1 MRKAGGAGMAIKT
14 VLFATAAA
22 VALTGC
28 SLFGGRADNATLQA
42 SRVQGGEVVA
52 VNRYLW
58 AASLDVLS
66 FLPVVSADPFTGV
79 IITGFGTPPGGSRAY
94 KATVHVRD
102 PALAAR
108 SLNLSLVTRSGPAS
122 PDTVRAVENAILT
135 RARQLRVQDG
145 RL

>member
-1 MRKAGGAGMAIKT
+1 MAIKASFLT
-14 VLFATAAA
+14 VMAASL
-22 VALTGC
+22 ALTGC
-28 SLFGGRADNATLQA
+28 GIIGGANNATVQA

-66 FLPVVSADPFTGV
+66 FLPIQSADPFTGV

-122 PDTVRAVENAILT
+122 VETVRAVENAILT
-135 RARQLRVQDG
+135 RARQLRVQDS

>member
-1 MRKAGGAGMAIKT
+1 MRSLKFLASCT
-14 VLFATAAA
+14 VATL
-22 VALTGC
+22 VLTGC
-28 SLFGGRADNATLQA
+28 GIIGPKTNKSATLQA
-42 SRVQGGEVVA
+42 ARVNGAETVA

-66 FLPVVSADPFTGV
+66 FLPIQSADPFTGV
-79 IITGFGTPPGGSRAY
+79 IITGFGTPPGGGRAY

-108 SLNLSLVTRSGPAS
+108 SLHLSLVTRNGPAS
-122 PDTVRAVENAILT
+122 IGTVRAVENAILS
-135 RARQLRVQDG
+135 RARQLRVQDS